1 MRFTAITVLLAIQ
14 SAYALI
20 PPFPVGETPAQVL
33 SSFLHAISNAGV
45 TIPTALPISG
55 SQSPVVPTPILASTS
70 SRAACLPITSTWLQ
84 GVGNTT
90 VPAPPLVSA
99 PSLTAFPSGGSSAP
113 TLHSPWQW
121 PALSS
126 AVTPS
131 ETLVSSLTTTTVTPS
146 AVLPVPGSTSRHPAP
161 GALLPFLSYYHSF
174 HHVSPQPTFSVATS
188 ESFQTASAFTSDY
201 RSFLRVPP
209 HSSFITSTQAAA
221 DTSSAPPSSPKAC
234 STSHKSSS
242 VNLALTSTHQPSSTA
257 IVIVPITPSLHG
269 RAPDPLQTHD
279 SGLPS
284 SATPSDKP
292 TSTQLSKGKSHDST
306 KASTTTIHTTITRT
320 THRLASSTHSSKG
333 SNVTVYTSVQS
344 ADPRCPYPYPG
355 IHCGPPKTTVVTKE
369 QKPTSTTK
377 KAAEKTSG
385 SGVVGCGAP
394 FCGR

>member
-221 DTSSAPPSSPKAC
+221 DTSSAPPSSPK
-234 STSHKSSS
+234 
-242 VNLALTSTHQPSSTA
+242 PSSTA
-257 IVIVPITPSLHG
+257 IVIVPITPSLH
-269 RAPDPLQTHD
+269 
-279 SGLPS
+279 
-284 SATPSDKP
+284 ATPSDKP
-292 TSTQLSKGKSHDST
+292 TSTQLSK
-306 KASTTTIHTTITRT
+306 
-320 THRLASSTHSSKG
+320 
-333 SNVTVYTSVQS
+333 VYTSVQS
-344 ADPRCPYPYPG
+344 PDPRCPYPYPG